1 MALAE
6 WAEHPKIRHSVYL
19 AALCPQKDQSA
30 GDWFGG
36 QVQDCIVVRDDGAVQ
51 VSDDVEVARLLGQ

>member
-6 WAEHPKIRHSVYL
+6 LAEHPKIRHSVYL
-19 AALCPQKDQSA
+19 AALCPQKGQSA
-30 GDWFGG
+30 AHLFGG
-36 QVQDCIVVRDDGAVQ
+36 QVQDWMVVRDAGAVQ